1 MNLLIAQH
9 AWTCVG
15 SNAEQILPKIQ
26 FFIVICTF
34 FFACDPQ
41 RIIRNE
47 NKQRYGLVFICLLN
61 MIHSPLHQCAVITN
75 IIYIFLHKYRYKTI
89 AFHLSIVNSLFIH
102 SFIYLLYIN
111 NIISL
116 FIFHS
121 VCSLPQQLLLTHNT
135 HTHKHSQLFIYLC
148 MIQITK
154 QLPIPFPRNENYCNG
169 EQKNKNC
176 MNSFAGRIKWCP
188 FTHSTVYSL
197 GYHDGHYLFNI
208 QNHCKQTIEYL
219 QK

>member
-1 MNLLIAQH
+1 MVIEFINCATRMDMRRLKCKTNFAQN
-9 AWTCVG
+9 
-15 SNAEQILPKIQ
+15 SILHRYLHL
-26 FFIVICTF
+26 F

-135 HTHKHSQLFIYLC
+135 HTQTLTIIHLFMYDTNN
-148 MIQITK
+148 QTT
-154 QLPIPFPRNENYCNG
+154 
-169 EQKNKNC
+169 
-176 MNSFAGRIKWCP
+176 
-188 FTHSTVYSL
+188 THTFSSKREL
-197 GYHDGHYLFNI
+197 L
-208 QNHCKQTIEYL
+208 
-219 QK
+219 